1 MTNPPKLASRFLEWY
16 CPSQLYEGIEGDLL
30 EQFEEDL
37 KPSDRSKRS
46 DGYRIRRARR
56 RFIWNVIKFFR
67 PAIVFRNKFS
77 NHLFEN
83 NMFKNYLKIAFRSL
97 WRSKAHAIINVLGL
111 ALGIG
116 CCILISLF
124 VRDEMTFDQFHS
136 KADRIYRVYGREDW
150 GEKQQFFYTTT
161 PFPMGPALK
170 DNLPEVEAQVRIN
183 SLGTQVKV
191 AQNQFNESVTIGGQS
206 FFDVFDFKI
215 ISGSREALKGQSQ
228 VVLSEQMAKKYF
240 GDADP
245 INKTVSIQL
254 GEKFEDFAVK
264 AVVKNIPTNSSIQ
277 FNVLISD
284 LNYPKLYNERVL
296 TSAWFNIGPET
307 YILLQKGSVASS
319 VEKKFPEMFRTL
331 IGEEDFIKSKY
342 APGLQALTDIHLNTN
357 FPPGNAPVS
366 NPKYAYILTAI
377 AILILFIACIN
388 FVTLSVGRSIQR
400 AKEVGIRKVVG
411 AVRRQIIMQFI
422 SEAIIVTLIALLFG
436 LAIAIL
442 DLPLFND
449 LAGKQL
455 IFPLDKFLFSV
466 IGILLL
472 IVGLISGSYPA
483 FILSA
488 LKPIS
493 ILKYAGRSGDA
504 KQNARKILVGIQLVL
519 SVFLISSTLLMR
531 QQLYYL
537 QNKNMGFDKEQLACI
552 QLNVTREAGGL
563 AGRINRGFEKAERF
577 KTELPKFPDISSV
590 CVSSHDFGNGN
601 WVNVGYTDDKKVYRT
616 FNINVIDDQYFP
628 TLKLKLASGR
638 NFSDSNPSD

>member
-150 GEKQQFFYTTT
+150 GEKQQFFYTAT

-206 FFDVFDFKI
+206 FFDVFDFEI
-215 ISGSREALKGQSQ
+215 ISGSRDALKGQSQ

-254 GEKFEDFAVK
+254 GEKFD
-264 AVVKNIPTNSSIQ
+264 
-277 FNVLISD
+277 
-284 LNYPKLYNERVL
+284 
-296 TSAWFNIGPET
+296 
-307 YILLQKGSVASS
+307 
-319 VEKKFPEMFRTL
+319 
-331 IGEEDFIKSKY
+331 
-342 APGLQALTDIHLNTN
+342 
-357 FPPGNAPVS
+357 
-366 NPKYAYILTAI
+366 
-377 AILILFIACIN
+377 
-388 FVTLSVGRSIQR
+388 
-400 AKEVGIRKVVG
+400 
-411 AVRRQIIMQFI
+411 
-422 SEAIIVTLIALLFG
+422 
-436 LAIAIL
+436 
-442 DLPLFND
+442 
-449 LAGKQL
+449 
-455 IFPLDKFLFSV
+455 
-466 IGILLL
+466 
-472 IVGLISGSYPA
+472 
-483 FILSA
+483 
-488 LKPIS
+488 
-493 ILKYAGRSGDA
+493 
-504 KQNARKILVGIQLVL
+504 
-519 SVFLISSTLLMR
+519 
-531 QQLYYL
+531 
-537 QNKNMGFDKEQLACI
+537 
-552 QLNVTREAGGL
+552 
-563 AGRINRGFEKAERF
+563 
-577 KTELPKFPDISSV
+577 
-590 CVSSHDFGNGN
+590 
-601 WVNVGYTDDKKVYRT
+601 
-616 FNINVIDDQYFP
+616 
-628 TLKLKLASGR
+628 
-638 NFSDSNPSD
+638 